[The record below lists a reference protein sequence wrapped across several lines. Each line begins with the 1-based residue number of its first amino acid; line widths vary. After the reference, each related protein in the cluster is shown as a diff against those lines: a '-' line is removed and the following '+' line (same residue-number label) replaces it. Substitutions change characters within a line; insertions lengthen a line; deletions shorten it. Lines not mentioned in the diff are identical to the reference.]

1 MAITSAAMQ
10 TALGD
15 GNPLGPKVL
24 RDFGTYGTEQHWYI
38 QGGTNYA
45 NRTKFV
51 RTTAADNAATQAAAV
66 LTALTA
72 GPV

>member
-1 MAITSAAMQ
+1 
-10 TALGD
+10 
-15 GNPLGPKVL
+15 VL
-24 RDFGTYGTEQHWYI
+24 LDHGVRGTQQHWYI
-38 QGGTNYA
+38 QGGVGYA

-51 RTTAADNAATQAAAV
+51 VTTAADDAATQAAAV